1 MRQPCNSLSLN
12 FLTVVIK
19 LYHICDKA
27 FRLIWKSFSTDV
39 KKLICNGIC
48 ASPYPILHLE
58 AFYSACKNSSACLG
72 KKHWSQKNATH
83 EIHIR

>member
-27 FRLIWKSFSTDV
+27 FRLIWKSFSTFV
-39 KKLICNGIC
+39 KNILSDYFSTIFIRSGILLPVSFGLADSFFTFVC
-48 ASPYPILHLE
+48 ISFFE
-58 AFYSACKNSSACLG
+58 
-72 KKHWSQKNATH
+72 
-83 EIHIR
+83 